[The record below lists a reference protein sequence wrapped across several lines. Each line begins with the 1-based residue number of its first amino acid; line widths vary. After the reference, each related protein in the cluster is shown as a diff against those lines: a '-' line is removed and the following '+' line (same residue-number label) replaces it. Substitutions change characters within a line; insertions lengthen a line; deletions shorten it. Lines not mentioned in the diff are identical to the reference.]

1 MPDITQWHWIDWL
14 ILVVLGLSTLLSLWR
29 GFAREAMSLA
39 GWVAAFVVANLFVD
53 QLASQLAG
61 FVSNI
66 TGRYVLAYVILFAA
80 TLMTASVAGLF
91 AAKLMKV
98 TGLSVLDRVLGMA
111 FGFARGVILILV
123 LVFVA
128 RQLVPPQDLQWM
140 YESRLLPHLDMLAE
154 WVQTAFAGINSR
166 DWNSPT
172 T

>member
-1 MPDITQWHWIDWL
+1 MPEIAQWHWIDWL

-66 TGRYVLAYVILFAA
+66 TGRYVLAYVILFAV
-80 TLMTASVAGLF
+80 TLMTAGVAGLF
-91 AAKLMKV
+91 AARLMKV

-111 FGFARGVILILV
+111 FGLARGVILILV
-123 LVFVA
+123 VVFVL
-128 RQLVPPQDLQWM
+128 RQLVAPQDLQWM